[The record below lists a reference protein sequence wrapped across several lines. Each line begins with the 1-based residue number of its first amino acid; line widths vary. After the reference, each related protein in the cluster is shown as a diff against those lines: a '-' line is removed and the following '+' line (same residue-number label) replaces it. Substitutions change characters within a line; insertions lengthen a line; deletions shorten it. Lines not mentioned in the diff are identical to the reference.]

1 VTPTIRPLAPTDAP
15 RAAELLGQLGYP
27 SSAESIPR
35 RLARMAGE
43 RETAVVVAEMRGA
56 LTGLAAAQIVHAI
69 TSEEPI
75 GILMA
80 LVIDEKS
87 RGTGVGKALVAHVEA
102 WVRGKGLA
110 KLIVL
115 TATYREDAHRF
126 YEHLGYTKN
135 GFRYIKSLDRKR

>member
-1 VTPTIRPLAPTDAP
+1 MSPHIRPLTPADAP

-35 RLARMAGE
+35 RLQWMAGE
-43 RETAVVVAEMRGA
+43 RDTTVVVAETRGA
-56 LTGLAAAQIVHAI
+56 VVGLAAGQIVHAI
-69 TSEEPI
+69 TADEPI

-80 LVIDEKS
+80 LVIDEQS
-87 RGTGVGKALVAHVEA
+87 RGTGVGKALVAHIEQ
-102 WVRGKGLA
+102 WVRGKGLT

-126 YEHLGYTKN
+126 YEHLGFTKN
-135 GFRYIKSLDRKR
+135 GFRYIKALR